1 MRLTLVAVAALALA
15 GCSSEDA
22 GDAAPS
28 DGTRES
34 TVESAADSP
43 APSSTPTT
51 ESPSGSAPSDPA
63 DPPYEVAV
71 PESYDPEEPM
81 PLVLVLHGYGS
92 TSEEIRGYL
101 GVEAVAQDRGF
112 LVVHPDGSVDGQGN
126 RFWDATDACCN
137 FTGAPTDDA
146 DRLAQVIADVSAEY
160 AVDPDRVHVLG
171 HSNGG
176 FMAYRM
182 ACEHAGLVASVASI
196 SGATSADP
204 GDCDPAEPVSVLQVH
219 GDADQVIRY
228 EGGAFP
234 GPYPGAVETVTTWAG
249 YGGCGTSP
257 TAGDPVDLVDATA
270 GAESP
275 VTTFADC
282 PEGVSVELW
291 TIPGAGHLP
300 TPSDGF
306 PSAIVDWLLDHP
318 GD

>member
-1 MRLTLVAVAALALA
+1 MRLALVVVAALALA
-15 GCSSEDA
+15 GCSSQSTD
-22 GDAAPS
+22 DAAPS
-28 DGTRES
+28 EGTAES
-34 TVESAADSP
+34 TAPSSPPPADSP
-43 APSSTPTT
+43 SSSPSS
-51 ESPSGSAPSDPA
+51 SPSRSTAE
-63 DPPYEVAV
+63 PPYEVAV
-71 PESYDPEEPM
+71 PESYDPDEPM

-92 TSEEIRGYL
+92 TGEEIRGYL
-101 GVEAVAQDRGF
+101 GVDALAQDRGF

-137 FTGAPTDDA
+137 FTGEPTDDA
-146 DRLAQVIADVSAEY
+146 DRLAQVIADVSGEY

-204 GDCDPAEPVSVLQVH
+204 TECDPAEPVGVLQVH
-219 GDADQVIRY
+219 GDADPVIRY
-228 EGGAFP
+228 EGGTFP

-257 TAGDPVDLVDATA
+257 TAGDPVDLVDAIA
-270 GAESP
+270 GAESR
-275 VTTFADC
+275 VTTFGGC
-282 PEGVSVELW
+282 PEGISVELW
-291 TIPGAGHLP
+291 TIPGAGHQP
-300 TPSDGF
+300 TPSGGF